1 MEPVKTREKET
12 EMYLTRE
19 DLVRMGLPKKGEW
32 QYTVAD
38 ITLICDEAK
47 IDEKGCYGAP
57 DLVIEIVSHSNR
69 KMDYVRKP
77 ALYHEAGVRE
87 YWIVDPKHQQVAV
100 YCWEQSEQP
109 VLHPFSERIK
119 VGVYDDLLDIANLH
133 GTLEEVL
140 AEERQASRAEGR
152 AEGLAEGET
161 RFAELTERL
170 LSAGR
175 ILLYKCDK
183 YSAGRSIFVQQYV
196 VYLEQCK

>member
-1 MEPVKTREKET
+1 M
-12 EMYLTRE
+12 
-19 DLVRMGLPKKGEW
+19 
-32 QYTVAD
+32 
-38 ITLICDEAK
+38 
-47 IDEKGCYGAP
+47 
-57 DLVIEIVSHSNR
+57 
-69 KMDYVRKP
+69 
-77 ALYHEAGVRE
+77 
-87 YWIVDPKHQQVAV
+87 
-100 YCWEQSEQP
+100 
-109 VLHPFSERIK
+109 LHPFSERIK

-183 YSAGRSIFVQQYV
+183 YSARINF
-196 VYLEQCK
+196 